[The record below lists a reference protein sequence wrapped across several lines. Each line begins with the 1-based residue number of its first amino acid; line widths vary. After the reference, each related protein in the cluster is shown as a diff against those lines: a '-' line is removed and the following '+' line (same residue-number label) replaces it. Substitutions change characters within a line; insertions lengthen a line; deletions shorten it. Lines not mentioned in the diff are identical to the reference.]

1 MLSHAMAGLGSED
14 VFELLAHRPRPPAA
28 GPLPVAGGETM
39 KADSLTMADLKKR
52 VRASY
57 GRALAPRGRPP
68 EAWQPLPGAV
78 ALIANI
84 NDTQI
89 ALWADELVRM
99 GYAQV
104 ADEDADAAMA
114 KLRRWQRALRIL
126 RNAKGKA

>member
-1 MLSHAMAGLGSED
+1 
-14 VFELLAHRPRPPAA
+14 
-28 GPLPVAGGETM
+28 M
-39 KADSLTMADLKKR
+39 KAVTVTKAEPKKR
-52 VRASY
+52 VRTSY

-68 EAWQPLPGAV
+68 EPWQPLPAAV

-89 ALWADELVRM
+89 AIWADELVRM

-114 KLRRWQRALRIL
+114 KLKRWQRALRIL
-126 RNAKGKA
+126 RNAKGKQ

>member
-1 MLSHAMAGLGSED
+1 MADLGRED
-14 VFELLAHRPRPPAA
+14 VFKLLAHRRRPPAA
-28 GPLPVAGGETM
+28 GALPVAQGEAM
-39 KADSLTMADLKKR
+39 KAVTVTKAEPKKR
-52 VRASY
+52 VRTSY

-68 EAWQPLPGAV
+68 EPWQPLPAAV

-89 ALWADELVRM
+89 AAWADELVRM

-114 KLRRWQRALRIL
+114 KLKRWQRALRIL
-126 RNAKGKA
+126 RNAKGKE

>member
-1 MLSHAMAGLGSED
+1 MRA
-14 VFELLAHRPRPPAA
+14 VTEL
-28 GPLPVAGGETM
+28 
-39 KADSLTMADLKKR
+39 KAELKKR

-57 GRALAPRGRPP
+57 RRALTPRGRPP
-68 EAWQPLPGAV
+68 EPWQPLPAAV

-89 ALWADELVRM
+89 AIWADELVRM

-114 KLRRWQRALRIL
+114 KLKCWQRALRIL
-126 RNAKGKA
+126 REAKGKE

>member
-1 MLSHAMAGLGSED
+1 
-14 VFELLAHRPRPPAA
+14 
-28 GPLPVAGGETM
+28 M
-39 KADSLTMADLKKR
+39 KAVTVTRAELEKR
-52 VRASY
+52 ARTSY

-68 EAWQPLPGAV
+68 EPWQPLPAAV

-89 ALWADELVRM
+89 AIWADELVRM

-114 KLRRWQRALRIL
+114 KLKRWQRALRL
-126 RNAKGKA
+126 MRHAKGKA

>member
-1 MLSHAMAGLGSED
+1 
-14 VFELLAHRPRPPAA
+14 
-28 GPLPVAGGETM
+28 M
-39 KADSLTMADLKKR
+39 KAATVTKAELEKR

-57 GRALAPRGRPP
+57 RRALGPRGRPQEP
-68 EAWQPLPGAV
+68 WQPLPAAV

-89 ALWADELVRM
+89 AIWADELVRM

-114 KLRRWQRALRIL
+114 KLKRWQRALRIL
-126 RNAKGKA
+126 RDQALSRTAK

>member
-1 MLSHAMAGLGSED
+1 
-14 VFELLAHRPRPPAA
+14 
-28 GPLPVAGGETM
+28 M
-39 KADSLTMADLKKR
+39 KAVTVTKAELKKR

-57 GRALAPRGRPP
+57 GRGLAPRGRLP
-68 EAWQPLPGAV
+68 EPWQPLPAAV

-89 ALWADELVRM
+89 AIWADELVRM

-114 KLRRWQRALRIL
+114 KLKRWQGALRML
-126 RNAKGKA
+126 RSAKGKQ